1 MIQRTNGEKIFN
13 VFNYI
18 VLILLGLSTLYPFLY
33 TLTISLST
41 TKAVNAGGYH
51 LLPTWGEMTLG
62 PYILVFKNKEIWQ
75 AYGWT
80 VWRTVFGT
88 TASVICTCFY
98 GYALSRPNLIWK
110 KFFSTVIM
118 VAMLF
123 HAGQIPAF
131 LNIKSLG
138 LLNNPLVYIL
148 PGLVTPYNIIV
159 TKSFF
164 VGIPEALNES
174 AKIDGA
180 GEFRTFFQIIVP
192 LSKPIIMTLAL
203 WGAVGHW
210 NSWFDSML
218 FMTSEQG
225 KKYTVVQQYIQR
237 IVNENATGRL
247 TDLATGN
254 NDASVLTA
262 ENLKSASIMV
272 TVVPILMFYPFIQK
286 FFIKGVTLGAV
297 KG

>member
-1 MIQRTNGEKIFN
+1 MIQRTKGEKIFN
-13 VFNYI
+13 VVNY
-18 VLILLGLSTLYPFLY
+18 VMLILLGLSTLYPFLY

-51 LLPTWGEMTLG
+51 LLPTWGEITLE
-62 PYILVFKNKEIWQ
+62 PYILVFKNKEIWES
-75 AYGWT
+75 YGWT

-88 TASVICTCFY
+88 TSAIICTCFY

-110 KFFSTVIM
+110 KFFTLVIM
-118 VAMLF
+118 IAMLF
-123 HAGQIPAF
+123 NAGQIPTF

-148 PGLVTPYNIIV
+148 PALVIPYNIIV
-159 TKSFF
+159 SKSFF
-164 VGIPEALNES
+164 IGIPEALNES

-203 WGAVGHW
+203 WIAVGHW
-210 NSWFDSML
+210 NAWFDSML
-218 FMTSEQG
+218 YMTEG
-225 KKYTVVQQYIQR
+225 KYVVVQQYIQR
-237 IVNENATGRL
+237 IINENATGQL
-247 TDLATGN
+247 TDLAAGN
-254 NDASVLTA
+254 NDSSQLTA

-272 TVVPILMFYPFIQK
+272 TVVPILMFYPFIQR

>member
-1 MIQRTNGEKIFN
+1 MIQRTRGEKIFN

-18 VLILLGLSTLYPFLY
+18 ILTLLALTTLYPFLY
-33 TLTISLST
+33 TLTMSIST

-51 LLPTWGEMTLG
+51 LLPTWGEMTLQ
-62 PYILVFKNKEIWQ
+62 PYILVFKNAEIWE

-80 VWRTVFGT
+80 LYRTIFGT
-88 TASVICTCFY
+88 VSAVIVTCFY

-110 KFFSTVIM
+110 KFFTLVIM
-118 VAMLF
+118 IAMLF
-123 HAGQIPAF
+123 NAGQIPNF

-148 PGLVTPYNIIV
+148 PSLTTPYNIIV
-159 TKSFF
+159 SKSFF
-164 VGIPEALNES
+164 AGIPEALNES

-180 GEFRTFFQIIVP
+180 GEFRTFFQIIAP

-203 WGAVGHW
+203 WIAVGHW

-218 FMTSEQG
+218 YMTDG
-225 KKYTVVQQYIQR
+225 KRLVVQQYIQR
-237 IVNENATGRL
+237 IVNENATSSL
-247 TDLATGN
+247 TDLAAGN
-254 NDASVLTA
+254 NDASQLTA

-272 TVVPILMFYPFIQK
+272 VVIPILMFYPFVQK

>member
-1 MIQRTNGEKIFN
+1 MIQRTKGEKIFN

-18 VLILLGLSTLYPFLY
+18 VLTLLGLTTLYPFLY

-41 TKAVNAGGYH
+41 TVAVNAGGYH
-51 LLPTWGEMTLG
+51 LVPTWGEMTLQ
-62 PYILVFKNKEIWQ
+62 PYILVFKNAEIWE

-80 VWRTVFGT
+80 LYRTIFGT
-88 TASVICTCFY
+88 VAAVIVTCFY

-110 KFFSTVIM
+110 RFFTLVIM
-118 VAMLF
+118 FAMLF
-123 HAGQIPAF
+123 TAGKIPTF

-148 PGLVTPYNIIV
+148 PLLTTPYNIIV
-159 TKSFF
+159 SKSFF
-164 VGIPEALNES
+164 AGIPEALNES

-180 GEFRTFFQIIVP
+180 GEFRTFFQIIAP

-203 WGAVGHW
+203 WIAVAHW

-218 FMTSEQG
+218 YMTDG
-225 KKYTVVQQYIQR
+225 KRIVVQQYIQR
-237 IVNENATGRL
+237 IVNENATGAL
-247 TDLATGN
+247 TDLAAGE
-254 NDASVLTA
+254 NDASQLTA

-272 TVVPILMFYPFIQK
+272 VVLPILMFYPFVQR

>member
-1 MIQRTNGEKIFN
+1 MIQRTKGEKIFN
-13 VFNYI
+13 VFNYAI
-18 VLILLGLSTLYPFLY
+18 LILIGLSTLYPFLY
-33 TLTISLST
+33 TLTMSIST

-51 LLPTWGEMTLG
+51 LLPTWGEITWE
-62 PYILVFKNKEIWQ
+62 PYILVFKNKEIWES
-75 AYGWT
+75 YGWT
-80 VWRTVFGT
+80 IWRTVFGT
-88 TASVICTCFY
+88 VATVICTCFY

-110 KFFSTVIM
+110 KFFTLVIM
-118 VAMLF
+118 IAMLF
-123 HAGQIPAF
+123 NAGQIPNF

-148 PGLVTPYNIIV
+148 PMLVTPYNIIV
-159 TKSFF
+159 SKSFF

-192 LSKPIIMTLAL
+192 LSKPIVMTLAL
-203 WGAVGHW
+203 WVAVVHW

-218 FMTSEQG
+218 YMTEG
-225 KKYTVVQQYIQR
+225 KYIVVQQYIQR
-237 IVNENATGRL
+237 IVNENAISQL
-247 TDLATGN
+247 TDLAAGN
-254 NDASVLTA
+254 NDSSQLTA

-272 TVVPILMFYPFIQK
+272 TVVPILMFYPFIQR

>member
-1 MIQRTNGEKIFN
+1 MIQRTNGEKVFN

-18 VLILLGLSTLYPFLY
+18 ILSLLALTTLYPFLY

-41 TKAVNAGGYH
+41 TKAINTGGYH
-51 LLPTWGEMTLG
+51 LLPTWGEITLT
-62 PYILVFKNKEIWQ
+62 PYALVFTNPEIWE

-80 VWRTVFGT
+80 LYRTIFGT
-88 TASVICTCFY
+88 VASVITTAFY

-110 KFFSTVIM
+110 KFFSSVIVLSM
-118 VAMLF
+118 IF
-123 HAGQIPAF
+123 NAGQIPYF

-148 PGLVTPYNIIV
+148 PIMIGGYNTV
-159 TKSFF
+159 VAKSFF
-164 VGIPEALNES
+164 IGLPEALNES

-192 LSKPIIMTLAL
+192 LSKPIVMTLAL
-203 WGAVGHW
+203 WIAVGHW
-210 NSWFDSML
+210 NAWFDSML
-218 FMTSEQG
+218 YMTDG
-225 KKYTVVQQYIQR
+225 KRIVVMQYIQR
-237 IVNENATGRL
+237 IVNENATSSI
-247 TDLATGN
+247 TDFGKGENSTAN
-254 NDASVLTA
+254 LTA
-262 ENLKSASIMV
+262 ENIKSASIMV
-272 TVVPILMFYPFIQK
+272 TVIPILMFYPFVQR